1 MNKSVRMLLYL
12 YLACVLLMTNGCEA
26 KREVVESVRYVHD
39 TAFFHKDSVVYRL
52 LAFNGTDEEK
62 TAIWTSHGY
71 DSTSGTKTDTIWKYR
86 YRTIKGSAGESMRS
100 ESNGNQAQIKKDSTA
115 NTTMIANAGN
125 KTGDKKGGVRGG
137 WLGWSLFALLALI
150 DIVFFATH
158 KRG

>member
-1 MNKSVRMLLYL
+1 MNRSVRMLLYL
-12 YLACVLLMTNGCEA
+12 YLACVLLMANGCEA

-39 TAFFHKDSVVYRL
+39 TAFFRKDSVVYRL

-62 TAIWTSHGY
+62 TAIWTS
-71 DSTSGTKTDTIWKYR
+71 GTKTDTIWKYR
-86 YRTIKGSAGESMRS
+86 YRTIKGSAGENMRS
-100 ESNGNQAQIKKDSTA
+100 DANVSLAQIKKDSTA